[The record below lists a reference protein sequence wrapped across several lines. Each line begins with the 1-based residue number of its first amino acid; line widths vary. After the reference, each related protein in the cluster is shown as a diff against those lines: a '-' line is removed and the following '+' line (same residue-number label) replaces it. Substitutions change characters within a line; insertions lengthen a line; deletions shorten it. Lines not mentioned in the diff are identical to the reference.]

1 MNAPLPPAGKAADI
15 ILAYHQRTKHSL
27 QRFAAGPETLDW
39 DEQPNPFREFSGAEK
54 TLLAL
59 SAEAIETTF
68 GGLYETETL
77 APAPLT
83 AENLGA
89 LLQLS
94 MGLSAW
100 KEFGPDRWALR
111 CNPSSGNL
119 HPTEAYV
126 LARGIDGI
134 ADGLHHYVSRDHSL
148 ELRAK
153 LGAQAGA
160 APRLWIG
167 LSSIHW
173 REAWKYGE
181 RAYRYCQLDL
191 GHAIGALRYAAAALG
206 WKLTMREG
214 VTSSEA
220 AHLLGLDRDADF
232 AGGAEHE
239 APDVILKIEAGP
251 QVTSLSQTDHGFAA
265 DHFADWT
272 GKANILDRRHMYKWP
287 VIDEASAATVKT
299 AHVTEPS
306 YRANHPGIGTGSP
319 EKAASVILGRRSAQA
334 FDRRASM
341 GSGAFYHLI
350 DRLLARPVTPWDAW
364 SYVPRVHPVF
374 MVHRVDGLEPGIYI
388 LLRNPDAEM
397 RLRQSMRAEFLW
409 ERPEH
414 VPPQLNFFRLFR
426 GDCTK
431 FARTLH
437 CHQAIG
443 NDACFALG
451 MLAEFEPLVR
461 AEPWRYNQLHWE
473 AGLIG
478 QVLYLEAESLGFRG
492 TGIGCYFD
500 DTFHEILGLSDAS
513 FASLYHFTIGA
524 PLTDTRISTLP
535 PYANRMQGLGVTDG
549 SEATATANSE
559 TKETT
564 MSDPSFERVNV
575 DFAKKLIAEGEPLI
589 LDTRDMGSY
598 EQSHIEGAE
607 FVNDSNIGDFLM
619 TTPKDK
625 PVLIYCYR
633 GNASQ
638 VRAQTFIDFR
648 FKKVYSLDGGYEA
661 WAKS

>member
-1 MNAPLPPAGKAADI
+1 VNAPVPPAGKAADL

-27 QRFAAGPETLDW
+27 ERFAAGPETLDW
-39 DEQPNPFREFSGAEK
+39 DAQPNPFREFSGAEK
-54 TLLAL
+54 RLLPL
-59 SAEAIETTF
+59 SAERFTTGF
-68 GGLYETETL
+68 GALYETNSVE
-77 APAPLT
+77 PAPL
-83 AENLGA
+83 NLDSLGT

-126 LARGIDGI
+126 LTRGIDGV

-148 ELRAK
+148 EHRAQ
-153 LGAQAGA
+153 LSAQTAAGT
-160 APRLWIG
+160 APRLWLG

-181 RAYRYCQLDL
+181 RAFRYCQLDL
-191 GHAIGALRYAAAALG
+191 GHAIGALRYAAAVLG

-214 VTSSEA
+214 LSSQDA
-220 AHLLGLDRDADF
+220 AALLGLDRKDDF
-232 AGGAEHE
+232 AGGAEKE
-239 APDVILKIEAGP
+239 APDIVLKVEIGT
-251 QVTSLSQTDHGFAA
+251 QVTPLSQTDHGFAA
-265 DHFADWT
+265 DGLSQWS
-272 GKANILDRRHMYKWP
+272 GRANVLDRRPMYKWP
-287 VIDEASAATVKT
+287 VIEEASVATLKT
-299 AHVTEPS
+299 SHVVESP
-306 YRANHPGIGTGSP
+306 YRANHPGIGAGSP
-319 EKAASVILGRRSAQA
+319 EKATGVILGRRSAQG
-334 FDRRASM
+334 FDRHARM

-350 DRLLARPVTPWDAW
+350 DRLLARSVTPWDVWTYA
-364 SYVPRVHPVF
+364 PRVHPVF
-374 MVHRVDGLEPGIYI
+374 MVHRVDGLEPGLYI
-388 LLRNPDAEM
+388 LIRNPEAEL
-397 RLRQSMRAEFLW
+397 RLRQTLRKEFLW

-414 VPPQLNFFRLFR
+414 VPQQLNFYRLFK

-431 FARTLH
+431 FARTMH

-451 MLAEFEPLVR
+451 MLAEFEPLIR

-478 QVLYLEAESLGFRG
+478 QVLYLEAETLGFRG

-500 DTFHEILGLSDAS
+500 DTFHEILGISDAS
-513 FASLYHFTIGA
+513 FASLYYFTVGV
-524 PLTDTRISTLP
+524 PLTDTRITTLP
-535 PYANRMQGLGVTDG
+535 PYANRTQAIDTAG
-549 SEATATANSE
+549 SSE
-559 TKETT
+559 TGASAVSEE
-564 MSDPSFERVNV
+564 SAFQRINV
-575 DFAKKLIAEGEPLI
+575 DFARDLIEKAEPLI

-598 EQSHIEGAE
+598 EQGHIEGAE

-619 TTPKDK
+619 TTPKNK
-625 PVLIYCYR
+625 PVLIYCYH

-648 FKKVYSLDGGYEA
+648 FKNVYSLDGGFESWCKA
-661 WAKS
+661 QG